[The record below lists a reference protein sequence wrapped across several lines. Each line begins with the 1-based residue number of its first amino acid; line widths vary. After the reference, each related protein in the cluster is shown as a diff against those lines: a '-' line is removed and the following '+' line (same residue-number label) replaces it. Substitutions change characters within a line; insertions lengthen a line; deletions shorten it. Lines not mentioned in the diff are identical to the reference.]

1 MANTDNSKTL
11 GAVIRD
17 ARVKSGRS
25 LREFAKLL
33 EITPSYQSDIEND
46 RRVPA
51 EEVLKKTADL
61 LSLKFEEL
69 MALAGRIGE
78 DAQRYL
84 RRQPAAGALFR
95 KLTEANA
102 PDAMLRKMIEEAE
115 ELKKKNKDKK
125 EGGE

>member
-1 MANTDNSKTL
+1 MANRDSSRTL
-11 GAVIRD
+11 GTVIRD
-17 ARVKSGRS
+17 ARVKSERS

-33 EITPSYQSDIEND
+33 DITPSYQSDIEND

-51 EEVLKKTADL
+51 EEVLKRAADL
-61 LSLKFEEL
+61 LGLDFEEL

-78 DAQRYL
+78 DAERYL

-102 PDAMLRKMIEEAE
+102 PDAVLRKMIEEAE
-115 ELKKKNKDKK
+115 KLKRKQ

>member
-1 MANTDNSKTL
+1 MANTNENQTL
-11 GAVIRD
+11 GTVIRD
-17 ARVKSGRS
+17 ARVESGRS

-33 EITPSYQSDIEND
+33 DITPSYQSDIEND

-51 EEVLKKTADL
+51 EEVLHRIAGL
-61 LSLKFEEL
+61 LALNFEEL

-78 DAQRYL
+78 GVERYM

-95 KLTEANA
+95 KLSETNA
-102 PDAMLRKMIEEAE
+102 PEALLRKMIEEAE
-115 ELKKKNKDKK
+115 EQKKRKK

>member
-1 MANTDNSKTL
+1 MANTGSTNTL
-11 GAVIRD
+11 GTLIRD
-17 ARVKSGRS
+17 TRVAGGRS

-33 EITPSYQSDIEND
+33 GITPSYQSDIEND

-51 EEVLKKTADL
+51 EEVLKRTADL
-61 LSLKFEEL
+61 LGLEFEDL

-78 DAQRYL
+78 DAERYL

-95 KLTEANA
+95 KLTETNA
-102 PDAMLRKMIEEAE
+102 PEALLRKMMEEAE
-115 ELKKKNKDKK
+115 EQKRSQK

>member
-1 MANTDNSKTL
+1 MANTEERKTL
-11 GAVIRD
+11 GMVIRD
-17 ARVKSGRS
+17 ARVANDHGWS
-25 LREFAKLL
+25 LRDFAKLL

-61 LSLKFEEL
+61 LGLKFEDL
-69 MALAGRIGE
+69 MALAGRLGE
-78 DAQRYL
+78 DAERYL

-102 PDAMLRKMIEEAE
+102 PEELLRKMIEEAE
-115 ELKKKNKDKK
+115 EQKRKKKK
-125 EGGE
+125 EGGG

>member
-1 MANTDNSKTL
+1 MANTDDSKTL
-11 GAVIRD
+11 GTVIRD
-17 ARVKSGRS
+17 ARVKSDRS
-25 LREFAKLL
+25 LREFAKLM

-51 EEVLKKTADL
+51 EEVLKKTAEL
-61 LSLKFEEL
+61 LGLDFEEL

-78 DAQRYL
+78 DAERYM

-95 KLTEANA
+95 KLSETNA
-102 PDAMLRKMIEEAE
+102 PDALLRKMIEEAE
-115 ELKKKNKDKK
+115 KQKKKKKK

>member
-1 MANTDNSKTL
+1 MANTDETKTL
-11 GAVIRD
+11 GTVIRD
-17 ARVKSGRS
+17 ARVKGGRT

-33 EITPSYQSDIEND
+33 GITPSYQSDIEND

-61 LSLKFEEL
+61 LGLSFEDL

-78 DAQRYL
+78 DAERYL
-84 RRQPAAGALFR
+84 RRHPAAGALFR
-95 KLTEANA
+95 RLTEANA
-102 PDAMLRKMIEEAE
+102 PDAVLRKMIEEAE
-115 ELKKKNKDKK
+115 EFKRKK

>member
-1 MANTDNSKTL
+1 MANTDKSL
-11 GAVIRD
+11 GTVIRD

-33 EITPSYQSDIEND
+33 GITPSYQSDIEND

-51 EEVLKKTADL
+51 EDVLKKTAEL
-61 LSLKFEEL
+61 LGLNFEEL

-84 RRQPAAGALFR
+84 RRQPAAGVLFR
-95 KLTEANA
+95 KLTETNA
-102 PDAMLRKMIEEAE
+102 PEALLRKMIEEAE
-115 ELKKKNKDKK
+115 EAKRKEK